1 MSVAVQRPAAALG
14 KTFRQTRHRCRLR
27 TKLNFRKGL
36 FMIVLFIILGILMIS
51 CGFSCIFTPLYTFWT
66 MGYFVMI
73 LATVYGVFGIV
84 RAIRYRRFGLNF
96 VFSIISVL
104 FGICV
109 LLLPN
114 LMVLTDTIMLYMS
127 AAWMVLMGIV
137 NIYTAAAVTRHVSKI
152 WILQLIFGILAVIL
166 GIFAFFYPL
175 IMANAFGIMIGIFF
189 IETGFTMIFAGAAN
203 E

>member
-1 MSVAVQRPAAALG
+1 
-14 KTFRQTRHRCRLR
+14 
-27 TKLNFRKGL
+27 
-36 FMIVLFIILGILMIS
+36 MIS

-114 LMVLTDTIMLYMS
+114 LMVLTDTIMLFMS

-166 GIFAFFYPL
+166 GIFGFFYPL

-189 IETGFTMIFAGAAN
+189 IETGFTMIFAGAAS